1 MRLQV
6 GFAAVVMLSSA
17 VATAQPVPK
26 HEHDNARV
34 GYGDDKPAKAEPAPR
49 DRVEL
54 ASPTP
59 TSHGKEFFV
68 VGANLGPFTRIEL
81 EGVEGHIDVRRV
93 TIAYDDG
100 TQQQFSL
107 DRRLAKDTIA
117 VIRLGE
123 PRAIDQIVI
132 TTDRAP
138 VGKYVLYGVHGSSGG
153 GVASR

>member
-17 VATAQPVPK
+17 VATGQPVPK

-34 GYGDDKPAKAEPAPR
+34 GYTDKNKQSKSPPPR

-68 VGANLGPFTRIEL
+68 LGANLGPFTRIEL
-81 EGVEGHIDVRRV
+81 EGVDGRIDVRRV

-100 TQQQFSL
+100 TTQQFSL

-132 TTDRAP
+132 TTDTAP
-138 VGKYVLYGVHGSSGG
+138 AGKYMLYGVHGSSED